1 MRRLLNVVLVG
12 AGLMLSPSHAA
23 GQVRLDRA
31 DPTIAEQALPNVAE
45 KVDPAQAP
53 ATMTPSSQETRI
65 GIAPT
70 GPHVASAI
78 VIGGAESAI
87 PSQVF
92 ADIIVDYVGKPLLTQ
107 DFTDLLSRVSAKA
120 RSRGFSF
127 ATASISSQDIASGVL
142 RVALDLGRIDAVRVI
157 GTANPY
163 ADKLLTTAL
172 AGQVVRKD
180 TLERAIGLV
189 SDIPG
194 VTVTDTKFVRQ
205 DGFGILL
212 VTIAQDRAS
221 AYVQLDNR
229 GSKEVGPIRS
239 TILGNLRGVLRSG
252 DEIGVIAAL
261 TPVQPSEFA
270 FLRGRYTSPL
280 GSAGSTVTVS
290 GSYGRAHPGAS
301 LKPLDVIGTSW
312 DLAMGYSVP
321 ILRSRTRSLWAN
333 LEVRTLS
340 SSQTLLGTR
349 LRRDKITTLTG
360 TLGGNARA
368 AGGVVRSELAIIAGL
383 PVAGASHQE
392 DALLSRR
399 DGDARFVAGTY
410 SVDWSRKV
418 TKRISVVLA
427 SAGQLAS
434 RPLLASAEIGA
445 GGPAFGRG
453 YDYAERTGDS
463 GILGSAEV
471 RADLGRVLPT
481 VIDRLQIYGFVDGG
495 YVGNLRRGF
504 GGGSLLSSG
513 SGLRM
518 GKGRLDGMIE
528 LALPMNADRFDTGNR
543 RSRLSL
549 RLSVSI

>member
-1 MRRLLNVVLVG
+1 MGRLFDVVLVG
-12 AGLMLSPSHAA
+12 AGLMLSPSNAV

-45 KVDPAQAP
+45 KVNPAPAP
-53 ATMTPSSQETRI
+53 ATTNPPSQGIRI
-65 GIAPT
+65 DIAPAS
-70 GPHVASAI
+70 PHVASAI
-78 VIGGAESAI
+78 VIARGESAI
-87 PSQVF
+87 PPRVF
-92 ADIIVDYVGKPLLTQ
+92 ADIILDYVGKALIAK
-107 DFTDLLSRVSAKA
+107 DLADLVSRVSARA

-157 GTANPY
+157 GALNPY
-163 ADKLLTTAL
+163 ADELLSNTL

-189 SDIPG
+189 GDIPG

-239 TILGNLRGVLRSG
+239 TILGNVRGVLRSG

-280 GSAGSTVTVS
+280 GSAGSTLAVS

-333 LEVRTLS
+333 LEVRTLL

-383 PVAGASHQE
+383 PVAGASHQG

-410 SVDWSRKV
+410 SVDWTRKV
-418 TKRISVVLA
+418 TKLVSVVLA

-453 YDYAERTGDS
+453 YDYAERTGDR
-463 GILGSAEV
+463 GVLGSAEV

-481 VIDRLQIYGFVDGG
+481 VIDRLQLYGFVDGG
-495 YVGNLRRGF
+495 YVDNLRRGF

-518 GKGRLDGMIE
+518 GKRRIDGMVE
-528 LALPMNADRFDTGNR
+528 VALPMNTDRFDTGNR
-543 RSRLSL
+543 RPRLSFRLSL
-549 RLSVSI
+549 SV